1 MGEQEKRLPRTEW
14 AGMTDWV
21 QVKGKLNE
29 KRERAEARKSEEVA
43 KDRVGRN
50 DRLSL
55 GGGREAERR
64 EVKTNTE
71 AARD

>member
-1 MGEQEKRLPRTEW
+1 MKKGEGE
-14 AGMTDWV
+14 
-21 QVKGKLNE
+21 
-29 KRERAEARKSEEVA
+29 AEARKSEEVA

-50 DRLSL
+50 DRLSQ
-55 GGGREAERR
+55 GGGGEAERR